1 MTERSAF
8 GKWLL
13 NELDARR
20 WSMRELARQTGVSE
34 STISRIVSGKRNPSS
49 ALCRRMAQVLRVPP
63 ELVFREAGLLPD
75 YTDES
80 PRTKEALY
88 LFREL
93 PEDERRR
100 ILLIMRT
107 LLEEQEQIRVASG

>member
-13 NELDARR
+13 KELDTRR
-20 WSMRELARQTGVSE
+20 WSMRELARRTDVSE

-49 ALCRRMAQVLRVPP
+49 ALCRRIAEALRVPP
-63 ELVFREAGLLPD
+63 ERVFREAGLLPD
-75 YTDES
+75 YADES
-80 PRTKEALY
+80 PRTREALY
-88 LFREL
+88 LFRKL

-107 LLEEQEQIRVASG
+107 LLEEQEHIRVASS

>member
-8 GKWLL
+8 GRWLL
-13 NELDARR
+13 EELDTRR
-20 WSMRELARQTGVSE
+20 WSMRELARQTEVSE

-49 ALCRRMAQVLRVPP
+49 ALCRRIAEVLRVPP
-63 ELVFREAGLLPD
+63 ERVFREAGLLPD
-75 YTDES
+75 YTEDS
-80 PRTKEALY
+80 PRTREALY
-88 LFREL
+88 LFQKL
-93 PEDERRR
+93 PEDERQR

>member
-8 GKWLL
+8 GRWLL
-13 NELDARR
+13 DELDARR

-49 ALCRRMAQVLRVPP
+49 ALCRRMAEALRVPP
-63 ELVFREAGLLPD
+63 ERVFRQAGLLPN
-75 YTDES
+75 YPQES
-80 PRTKEALY
+80 PRMKEALY

-107 LLEEQEQIRVASG
+107 LLEEQEQIRVSSG

>member
-8 GKWLL
+8 GRWLL

-49 ALCRRMAQVLRVPP
+49 ALCRKMAKVLRVPP
-63 ELVFREAGLLPD
+63 ERVFREAGLLPD
-75 YTDES
+75 YSDDS
-80 PRTKEALY
+80 PETREALY

-93 PEDERRR
+93 PEDERVR

-107 LLEEQEQIRVASG
+107 FLDEQEQIRTASG